1 MNNNP
6 MTILSQMMQM
16 GKNPQQIMQQIRQMA
31 MKNPQMQQ
39 MLNQIQV
46 ANNQMQQSGMS
57 PQQYVQQFA
66 KQNNLNLQPMLQMLN
81 QMGIKL

>member
-6 MTILSQMMQM
+6 MTIFSQMMQM

-66 KQNNLNLQPMLQMLN
+66 KQIILTYNLCF
-81 QMGIKL
+81 KC

>member
-39 MLNQIQV
+39 
-46 ANNQMQQSGMS
+46 SGMS

-66 KQNNLNLQPMLQMLN
+66 KQNNLDLQPMLQMLN

>member
-6 MTILSQMMQM
+6 MTIFSQMMQM
-16 GKNPQQIMQQIRQMA
+16 GKNPQQI
-31 MKNPQMQQ
+31 
-39 MLNQIQV
+39 
-46 ANNQMQQSGMS
+46 MQQSGMS

-66 KQNNLNLQPMLQMLN
+66 KQNNLDLQPMLQMLN

>member
-6 MTILSQMMQM
+6 MTMLSQMMQM
-16 GKNPQQIMQQIRQMA
+16 GRNPQQIMQQIRQMA

-46 ANNQMQQSGMS
+46 ANNQMKQSGMS
-57 PQQYVQQFA
+57 PKQYVKQYA
-66 KQNNLNLQPMLQMLN
+66 KQNNIDLQPMLQMMN
-81 QMGIKL
+81 QFGIKL

>member
-6 MTILSQMMQM
+6 MTIFSQMMQM
-16 GKNPQQIMQQIRQMA
+16 GKNPQQIMRQIRQMA